1 MTGASPSC
9 NRRERWR
16 RRPSDPNDG
25 LKGFAG
31 SPTIQPLLVLGIALA
46 TCGATFLGGLAALRF
61 QDRLHLI
68 LAFSAGTVIALAFFD
83 LLPEAIRLGGAA
95 TPQSLLAATAL
106 GFFVY
111 AIVDQLFLVRTHG
124 HPAEERAW
132 AGAGSLSAHSFM
144 DGLALGIGF
153 QASQSVGIAVAV
165 AILAHDCSDGMNTVS
180 VVLKNGGSQRAALRW
195 LMTDAIAPLIGA
207 AASLLIRPSA
217 LELAFALAVFAGFF
231 LYIGASDLLPES
243 FHTHAKKW
251 TAVATLAGA
260 ATLYLVV
267 RLAG

>member
-1 MTGASPSC
+1 MEP
-9 NRRERWR
+9 R
-16 RRPSDPNDG
+16 
-25 LKGFAG
+25 FAG
-31 SPTIQPLLVLGIALA
+31 EPSILSVTVLGIAFGAFCA
-46 TCGATFLGGLAALRF
+46 TLLGGLAALRF

-83 LLPEAIRLGGAA
+83 LLPEALHLGGAFHSLE
-95 TPQSLLAATAL
+95 TLLAVTAV

-111 AIVDQLFLVRTHG
+111 AVVDRHLLLPG
-124 HPAEERAW
+124 HNAPAEQRGW
-132 AGAGSLSAHSFM
+132 VGAGSLSAHSFM

-153 QASQSVGIAVAV
+153 QASASIGIVVAV

-180 VVLKNGGSQRAALRW
+180 LVLKNGGTERTALRW
-195 LMTDAIAPLIGA
+195 LLADAAAPILGA
-207 AASLLIRPSA
+207 AISLLIHPSA
-217 LELAFALAVFAGFF
+217 GQLALVLAAFAGFF

-243 FHTHAKKW
+243 FHAHPKTW
-251 TAVATLAGA
+251 TTVATLAGA

>member
-1 MTGASPSC
+1 VG
-9 NRRERWR
+9 
-16 RRPSDPNDG
+16 DH
-25 LKGFAG
+25 L
-31 SPTIQPLLVLGIALA
+31 PLVVLGIALA
-46 TCGATFLGGLAALRF
+46 TCGATYLGGLAALRF

-83 LLPEAIRLGGAA
+83 LLPEALTLGA
-95 TPQSLLAATAL
+95 TLVAPQNLLLATAI
-106 GFFVY
+106 GFFFY
-111 AIVDQLFLVRTHG
+111 ALVDQLVLVRGHG
-124 HPAEERAW
+124 VKTEERGW

-144 DGLALGIGF
+144 DGLALGIAF
-153 QASQSVGIAVAV
+153 QASTSIGVAVAV

-180 VVLKNGGSQRAALRW
+180 IVLKNGGSRRAAFRW
-195 LMTDAIAPLIGA
+195 LLIDAVAPLLGA
-207 AASLLIRPSA
+207 GLSLFIRPSA
-217 LELAFALAVFAGFF
+217 EGLAFALAIFAGFF

-267 RLAG
+267 RLAA